1 MGFAEL
7 KSQLSK
13 QVQLYSSATLADQN
27 RVQAEEEGK
36 TADILRIIGGIWLL
50 IVSSIS
56 FYFFYDLLNTD
67 KTSEMSVLI
76 FRWMSV
82 LLMTIPGI
90 YILRESSI
98 HRTDARNYRRLAIQL
113 ATIDSY
119 LTTFEKDE
127 AKEVKRS

>member
-90 YILRESSI
+90 YIR
-98 HRTDARNYRRLAIQL
+98 
-113 ATIDSY
+113 AT
-119 LTTFEKDE
+119 
-127 AKEVKRS
+127 A